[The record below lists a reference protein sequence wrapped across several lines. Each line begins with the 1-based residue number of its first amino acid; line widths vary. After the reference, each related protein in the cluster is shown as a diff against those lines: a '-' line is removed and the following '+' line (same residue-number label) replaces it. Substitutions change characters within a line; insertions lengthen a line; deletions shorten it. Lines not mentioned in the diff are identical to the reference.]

1 MAQQPDELSAVA
13 TMWRPLWAIVRR
25 ELKWTFRQRGRLV
38 SAMVRPLLWLFTV
51 GVGFEAMLGQF
62 GPGRY
67 QAFLVPGLLGMV
79 VLFGAMLASLS
90 LVYDKESGVMRMLII
105 APFAHYWIVIA
116 RTLSATVVAVLQALL
131 LLVLLGLL
139 GYLDRNLSVLYLG
152 VGIVATAL
160 ACAAMGILIAVS
172 TRGLDNF
179 AVIMNFVIFPVFFL
193 SGALY
198 PVEHLPVWLK
208 LIASLNPFSYG
219 VDLLKHATVL
229 STPRS
234 FGADFSVG
242 VDLAVLAAFTTLGLV
257 LACLRFSRDS
267 VLEPLARLLSVGRAT

>member
-67 QAFLVPGLLGMV
+67 RAFLVPGLLGMV

-116 RTLSATVVAVLQALL
+116 RTLSATVVAVIQALL

-139 GYLDRNLSVLYLG
+139 GYIDRNLSVLYLG
-152 VGIVATAL
+152 VGIVSTAL

-229 STPRS
+229 SMPRP

-242 VDLAVLAAFTTLGLV
+242 VDLAVLGSLV
-257 LACLRFSRDS
+257 TAKKNLQIALIN
-267 VLEPLARLLSVGRAT
+267 